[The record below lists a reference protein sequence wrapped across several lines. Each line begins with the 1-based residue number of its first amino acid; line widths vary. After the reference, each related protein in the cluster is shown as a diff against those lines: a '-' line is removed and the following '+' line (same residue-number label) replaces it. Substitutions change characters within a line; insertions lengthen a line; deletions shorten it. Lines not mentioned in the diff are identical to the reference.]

1 MLPRMRTA
9 LGLALVLA
17 AASCGAPADAPTTT
31 PTVARAETPRAHV
44 VQPWELLVR
53 GAPATGVPRA
63 ILARHGEAWL
73 RLGGAV
79 DTAPGWQELDNA
91 DRAVVE
97 VRGEHVRLMLE
108 DDDVRLF
115 VWVARADLAPVIAR
129 EVSLAPGVTLAPGTT
144 FTEVARADDTVSIVV
159 TEDQLR
165 VEGTVPTSAIGD
177 LWEPGASRKEQRS
190 SHALEAGVVIH
201 TAPDEEA
208 PVLATTTD
216 TIDVRALGLSFRGW
230 REIVTLGPH
239 VTVRG
244 FVRERDAKSDV
255 LGGGTSGGYGY
266 GSTHAMS
273 LEVGA
278 GTCLYDDVDGEVIG
292 LVVADRT
299 RLMREIDNGWFALM
313 VNSPWGILDVPI
325 RIQPGGEPPAW
336 ERCADLSDR
345 QN

>member
-9 LGLALVLA
+9 LGLAVALA
-17 AASCGAPADAPTTT
+17 AASCGGAAGAPIAT
-31 PTVARAETPRAHV
+31 PGVARAEAPRPHV

-73 RLGGAV
+73 RLGGNV
-79 DTAPGWQELDNA
+79 DTAPGWQEPDNA

-115 VWVARADLAPVIAR
+115 VWVARADLAPVIAH
-129 EVSLAPGVTLAPGTT
+129 EVSLAPGVVLAPGTT
-144 FTEVARADDTVSIVV
+144 YTEVARADDEVSILV

-165 VEGTVPTSAIGD
+165 VQGVVPTSAIGD
-177 LWEPGASRKEQRS
+177 LWEPVPERAEQRR
-190 SHALEAGVVIH
+190 SHALEAGVEIH
-201 TAPDEEA
+201 AAPDEEA
-208 PVLATTTD
+208 PLLATTTD

-244 FVRERDAKSDV
+244 FVRERDAKSGVFDV
-255 LGGGTSGGYGY
+255 GTGGGYGY
-266 GSTHAMS
+266 GSTHALS

-299 RLMREIDNGWFALM
+299 RLMREIDGGWFALM

-325 RIQPGGEPPAW
+325 HTQPGGEPPAW
-336 ERCADLSDR
+336 ERCAELSAP
-345 QN
+345 